1 MKVLIIIII
10 SLLTIALIV
19 FLIKRNQKDEK
30 EFEREINNNYTKA
43 NGEEGNIEID
53 ELKKWVEIELVRLIR
68 INN

>member
-53 ELKKWVEIELVRLIR
+53 ELKK
-68 INN
+68 